1 MARKNP
7 PREII
12 QYKSTLLFDK
22 TLRGRSYVSSRPT
35 KHDVLE
41 LSREYLD
48 IINCRKMDRRMKHS
62 VMQKTV
68 ENIHN
73 YFNKGYL
80 EYRKSVTEAG
90 DFAAIEWEGQ
100 GSLIRDIFGREYI
113 DFLGGYGIY
122 NMGIKHPKI
131 VHAVESQL
139 MRMPLNS
146 QELLEPLRGGLAQLI
161 AELSP
166 GALQQCFF
174 ISNGTDA
181 VEGAMKL
188 AKMYTGRSGFISTIG
203 AFHGKS
209 IGSLSL
215 IGKAVYKE
223 PFEPLLE
230 NIHFVPFGDAQAL
243 EDELAKLKAVGTKIA
258 AFVAE
263 PVQGEAGAR
272 VPPDDYFP
280 KVRKLCDDY
289 GILFIADEVQT
300 GMGRTGKVFAVEHW
314 NVVPDIMCLGKSLG
328 GGVMPLSAF
337 VSTKEIWGK
346 LESNPFLHTTTFGGN
361 PLACAAG
368 IAAINVMLEE
378 DLPEQARKKG
388 AYLLSKLRPLQ
399 RRYSRFWTSVHGKGL
414 LMGMDFVDDEIGY
427 EVAAGLFKRGI
438 LVAGTL
444 ISAKTIRIEPALN
457 IPVEHL
463 DRFADEMERI
473 MAHIEKEGVHGT
485 HRADV
490 SGP

>member
-1 MARKNP
+1 MARRHNP
-7 PREII
+7 QIDEMAC
-12 QYKSTLLFDK
+12 QYKSTIILDK
-22 TLRGRSYVSSRPT
+22 TLKGKAYVCTRPT
-35 KHDVLE
+35 EQDVLE
-41 LSREYLD
+41 TSREYLD
-48 IINCRKMDRRMKHS
+48 IINCRRLDKKMKRE
-62 VMQKTV
+62 VLQKTV

-90 DFAAIEWEGQ
+90 DYAAIEWEGE
-100 GSLIRDIFGREYI
+100 GSLIRDVFGREYL

-131 VHAVESQL
+131 VHAVGSQL

-161 AELSP
+161 GELAP
-166 GALQQCFF
+166 GDLQQCFF

-188 AKMYTGRSGFISTIG
+188 AKIYTGKSGFISTIG

-215 IGKAVYKE
+215 IGKAVYRE

-230 NIHFVPFGDAQAL
+230 NIHYVPFGDIQAL
-243 EDELAKLKAVGTKIA
+243 EDELKKLKAVGTKLA
-258 AFVAE
+258 AFIAE

-280 KVRKLCDDY
+280 KARKLCDDFD
-289 GILFIADEVQT
+289 ILFIADEVQT

-337 VSTKEIWGK
+337 VSTKEIWQK
-346 LESNPFLHTTTFGGN
+346 LEQNPFLHTTTFGGN
-361 PLACAAG
+361 PLSCAAG

-378 DLPEQARKKG
+378 KLPEQARQKG
-388 AYLLSKLRPLQ
+388 AYLMGKLKPLQ
-399 RRYSRFWTSVHGKGL
+399 RKYSRYWTSVHGKGL
-414 LMGMDFVDDEIGY
+414 LMGMDFRDHETGY
-427 EVAAGLFKRGI
+427 EVAAGLFRRRI

-444 ISAKTIRIEPALN
+444 ISSKTIRIEPALN
-457 IPVEHL
+457 IPVKYL
-463 DRFADEMERI
+463 DKFADAIEDILE
-473 MAHIEKEGVHGT
+473 HIEKKGVHKS
-485 HRADV
+485 HR
-490 SGP
+490 